1 MAIGLLTAG
10 KERMDGRVD
19 EWMIGRKSRRSR
31 IRLRRLGLH
40 PSIHPSTLPSSLPSL
55 HNRVGISLTP
65 MATFMLLPHPAT
77 PCPFVT
83 GLSVVVERLQD
94 GGLRCSYEVA
104 GQVDRLDIPQLK
116 SATRTDVVWRHTGF
130 EIFLR
135 TAGRTDYDEFNFS
148 PSREWAAYRFEHYRT
163 GMVELELAE
172 PPVIDYRQEPDL
184 LELHAR
190 IGASERP

>member
-1 MAIGLLTAG
+1 
-10 KERMDGRVD
+10 
-19 EWMIGRKSRRSR
+19 
-31 IRLRRLGLH
+31 
-40 PSIHPSTLPSSLPSL
+40 
-55 HNRVGISLTP
+55 
-65 MATFMLLPHPAT
+65 MATFTLLPHPAT

-116 SATRTDVVWRHTGF
+116 SATRTDGLWRHTCF

-135 TAGRTDYDEFNFS
+135 TAGRPDYDEFNFS

-190 IGASERP
+190 IGASERPSASLQIGLSVVLRSRDGNVSYWALRHASDKPDFHHDGGYVDWK